1 MTTVTFHSEEDRIIG
16 FDLLGHSGYADE
28 GSDIVCAAVS
38 SAANLANA
46 VVNDVLGLCASVKSD
61 PERAALSFRI
71 PGGLSET
78 DEATCQNLLTGMM
91 VYLSEL
97 AGEYPEFLAVKA
109 DFPEEDEA
117 EAEFLSSD
125 D

>member
-1 MTTVTFHSEEDRIIG
+1 MTTVTFHSEGDRIVG

-38 SAANLANA
+38 SAVNLANA
-46 VVNDVLGLCASVKSD
+46 VTNDVLGLSASVKRD
-61 PERAALSFRI
+61 DARALLSFRI

-78 DEATCQNLLTGMM
+78 DEATCQNLFTGMM

-97 AGEYPEFLAVKA
+97 SQEYPEFLAVKA
-109 DFPEEDEA
+109 EYPEDEA
-117 EAEFLSSD
+117 SD
-125 D
+125 EDFDD

>member
-46 VVNDVLGLCASVKSD
+46 VVNDVLGLCASVKAD
-61 PERAALSFRI
+61 PERAALSLRI
-71 PGGLSET
+71 PGGLSDT
-78 DEATCQNLLTGMM
+78 DEATCQNLLAGMM
-91 VYLSEL
+91 VYLCDLQE
-97 AGEYPEFLAVKA
+97 AYPKFLSVKEDCA
-109 DFPEEDEA
+109 EEEDFP
-117 EAEFLSSD
+117 SD